1 MQNSTIDEPYVPG
14 SAQLRNV
21 RRFNKIAR
29 FILNSPFHG
38 ALSKHLTLLQF
49 TGRKS
54 GTAYTTPIA
63 YVEDDRELL
72 IAAGARWR
80 VNLHSR
86 PLVTVRLRGRWLAY
100 RASIA
105 GAHEYAAELVRMAH
119 LNRPGRV
126 TRACRSAATVHRL
139 PRG

>member
-1 MQNSTIDEPYVPG
+1 MQNSTIDERYAPG

-54 GTAYTTPIA
+54 GTTPIA
-63 YVEDDRELL
+63 YVEDDGELL

-86 PLVTVRLRGRWLAY
+86 PLVKVRLRGRWLAY

-105 GAHEYAAELVRMAH
+105 GAREFAAELERMAR
-119 LNRPGRV
+119 LNP
-126 TRACRSAATVHRL
+126 T
-139 PRG
+139 